1 MARCSAC
8 NRPKSN
14 SYSYSSKLLHI
25 HLRTRLTATYELH
38 SNTGDWYDPNTMNR
52 RLYVARLKFQYLFDL
67 RLKLMDCGLDCDPI
81 LPKETFLSLFGVRTR
96 VKRRTFANRRPVHT
110 HLRNL
115 QIFTQNWDC
124 IEFHA
129 RYIFSVSFLHCYA
142 PSYGT
147 TLACGKLSEILCV
160 ASKLWCLHLT
170 MLQKRVAYPTR
181 TFTRNWL
188 TTLNTAYSIIYCWR
202 PCQEK
207 NLEII
212 SYWSLILKKI
222 FMVEEVL
229 PFQVLFKLCS
239 WILESCDIHVAHFA
253 LDQFLLHIW
262 IRSCGD
268 KRKFSIFS
276 L

>member
-1 MARCSAC
+1 
-8 NRPKSN
+8 
-14 SYSYSSKLLHI
+14 
-25 HLRTRLTATYELH
+25 
-38 SNTGDWYDPNTMNR
+38 
-52 RLYVARLKFQYLFDL
+52 
-67 RLKLMDCGLDCDPI
+67 MDCGLWPYFTKRDLFVTFWSTNACKTTHIRESTTGTYPPPEPSDFHTELGLHRI
-81 LPKETFLSLFGVRTR
+81 SRALYLLCLFLPL
-96 VKRRTFANRRPVHT
+96 
-110 HLRNL
+110 LR
-115 QIFTQNWDC
+115 
-124 IEFHA
+124 
-129 RYIFSVSFLHCYA
+129 SFL
-142 PSYGT
+142 GT
-147 TLACGKLSEILCV
+147 TLACGILSEILCV

-170 MLQKRVAYPTR
+170 MLRKRVAYPTR

-253 LDQFLLHIW
+253 LDHFLLHIW